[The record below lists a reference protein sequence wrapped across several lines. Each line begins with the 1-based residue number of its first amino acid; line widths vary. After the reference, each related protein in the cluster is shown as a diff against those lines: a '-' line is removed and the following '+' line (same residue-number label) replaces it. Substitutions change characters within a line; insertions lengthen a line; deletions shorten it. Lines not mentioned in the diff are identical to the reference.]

1 MKQRRRRGPFIVINV
16 LALLPLLWLAADA
29 WLGRLSANPI
39 TDVQDRT
46 GLDALFLLT
55 VSLAGTP
62 LYWVLGYGW
71 LRQLRRLAGLYAFG
85 YAGLHLVNLVWL
97 DYGFN
102 WTFLEQDILVK
113 PYIIVGLAAFLL
125 LVPLA
130 STSTAGWRRR
140 LGRRWRRLH
149 FLVYPAALLV
159 AVHFIWQAKI
169 DLRLPYVLTGI
180 IILLLFV
187 RLPFI
192 RDLIDRSGRRRVE
205 ADQAP

>member
-1 MKQRRRRGPFIVINV
+1 MNRRRRQGAFIAINI
-16 LALLPLLWLAADA
+16 LAVLPLLWLAADA

-46 GLDALFLLT
+46 GLYALFLLT

-62 LYWVLGYGW
+62 LYWVLGFGW

-85 YAGLHLVNLVWL
+85 YAALHLVNLVWL
-97 DYGFN
+97 DYDFN
-102 WTFLEQDILVK
+102 LTFLSQDILVK
-113 PYIIVGLAAFLL
+113 PYIIVGLAAFVL

-130 STSTAGWRRR
+130 FTSTAGWQRR

-180 IILLLFV
+180 IALLLFA

-192 RDLIDRSGRRRVE
+192 RDLIDRRGRRRTEV
-205 ADQAP
+205 A

>member
-1 MKQRRRRGPFIVINV
+1 
-16 LALLPLLWLAADA
+16 
-29 WLGRLSANPI
+29 
-39 TDVQDRT
+39 
-46 GLDALFLLT
+46 
-55 VSLAGTP
+55 
-62 LYWVLGYGW
+62 
-71 LRQLRRLAGLYAFG
+71 
-85 YAGLHLVNLVWL
+85 
-97 DYGFN
+97 
-102 WTFLEQDILVK
+102 
-113 PYIIVGLAAFLL
+113 LAAFVL

-130 STSTAGWRRR
+130 STSTAGWQRR

-149 FLVYPAALLV
+149 YLVYPAALLV

-180 IILLLFV
+180 IVLLLLV